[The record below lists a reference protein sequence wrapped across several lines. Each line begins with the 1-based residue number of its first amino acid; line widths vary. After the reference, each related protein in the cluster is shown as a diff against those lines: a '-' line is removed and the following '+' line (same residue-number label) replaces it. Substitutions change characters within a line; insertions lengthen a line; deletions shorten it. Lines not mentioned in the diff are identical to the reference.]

1 MVLNGLRF
9 STGLPT
15 DRSCHQKSSQ
25 HNYFN
30 LEGTRLSLAG
40 CSFVTAH
47 HPALNMRIAAAL
59 LVLQLVARVD
69 GLALPRGGLSTRSVG
84 AARRGRPAVAVAMAA
99 GPPHDGE
106 LTATTNAR
114 GAVLNFDPLG
124 IATESPRKSASAAG
138 LRLSPALAMLAMMAI
153 AEPASAAGG
162 EDIAVP
168 SALVAY
174 GHFLSFG
181 IAGAS
186 LTAERLTIKPNM
198 TPAEEDIM
206 SIADSVYGEP
216 RGGVV
221 VW

>member
-1 MVLNGLRF
+1 ML
-9 STGLPT
+9 
-15 DRSCHQKSSQ
+15 
-25 HNYFN
+25 
-30 LEGTRLSLAG
+30 
-40 CSFVTAH
+40 VTAR

-59 LVLQLVARVD
+59 LVLKLVARVD

-84 AARRGRPAVAVAMAA
+84 AARRGPPRSMAVAMAA

-138 LRLSPALAMLAMMAI
+138 VRLSPALAMLAMMAV

-168 SALVAY
+168 SALAAY

-206 SIADSVYGEP
+206 SIADSVYGVSGLGIVVTGYLRVTQVGP
-216 RGGVV
+216 TSTWWDLLVPGGTY
-221 VW
+221 